1 MLGEVQGAL
10 GVSSLAALVVGE
22 PNPVLASPLVAL
34 EESHVTQEEAVASNQ
49 KEVEGVGGHL
59 VLEEDQGALA
69 DTDQAAWAVSV
80 VVAEAA
86 SCPYPYLVEVVVQ
99 VEGVVACLEVV
110 IPEAQACQ
118 EEVGEAMACRA
129 CFALA
134 RQVRRQKF
142 DEVCLLVK
150 EDFERREVVR
160 LPIHVVHL
168 LNLS

>member
-1 MLGEVQGAL
+1 MV
-10 GVSSLAALVVGE
+10 ALVVGE
-22 PNPVLASPLVAL
+22 PNLVLASPLVAL
-34 EESHVTQEEAVASNQ
+34 EGSHVTQEEAVASTQ

-59 VLEEDQGALA
+59 VLEVDQGALVGTA
-69 DTDQAAWAVSV
+69 QAAWAVSV

-86 SCPYPYLVEVVVQ
+86 SCPYLVEVTVQ

-118 EEVGEAMACRA
+118 EEVGAAMACQA

-134 RQVRRQKF
+134 QPVRRQKF
-142 DEVCLLVK
+142 DEVGLLVK
-150 EDFERREVVR
+150 EDSVRRVVVLPQIRVVR
-160 LPIHVVHL
+160 L

>member
-1 MLGEVQGAL
+1 M
-10 GVSSLAALVVGE
+10 VSSLVALVVGE
-22 PNPVLASPLVAL
+22 PNLVLASPLVAL
-34 EESHVTQEEAVASNQ
+34 EGSHVTQEEAVASTQ

-86 SCPYPYLVEVVVQ
+86 SCPYLVEVTVQ

>member
-1 MLGEVQGAL
+1 M
-10 GVSSLAALVVGE
+10 VSSLVALVVGE
-22 PNPVLASPLVAL
+22 PNLVLASPLVAL
-34 EESHVTQEEAVASNQ
+34 EGSHVTQEEAVASTQ

-59 VLEEDQGALA
+59 VLEVDQGALVGTA
-69 DTDQAAWAVSV
+69 QAAWAVSV